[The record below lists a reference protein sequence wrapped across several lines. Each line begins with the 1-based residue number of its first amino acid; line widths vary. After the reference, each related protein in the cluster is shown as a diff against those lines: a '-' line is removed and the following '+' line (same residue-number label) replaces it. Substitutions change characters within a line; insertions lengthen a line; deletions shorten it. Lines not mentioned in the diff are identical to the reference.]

1 MACNSDIV
9 ILMHKVLDE
18 NADEKDKQ
26 DLTLHLQKC
35 LECREHFEELKRTVA
50 IVQSASRVKAP
61 ENFKESVM
69 DRLPREKS
77 RPAARRWLQTHPVM
91 TAAALFL
98 IFMTGYLFQIWH
110 APQEVAV
117 IGEGHVVKGNDIV
130 IVPEGEVINGDL
142 IVHNSDVRIE
152 GKVKGDVTVIN
163 GRPFKASA
171 GQVTGQIKEVNEIL
185 GWIWYQIKH
194 LFTGS
199 VSYQEIRGFPL

>member
-1 MACNSDIV
+1 MACNSDTAA
-9 ILMHKVLDE
+9 LMHKVLDE
-18 NADEKDKQ
+18 IADEKDKQ
-26 DLTLHLQKC
+26 DLTLHLQSC
-35 LECREHFEELKRTVA
+35 LECREHFEELKRTIA

-61 ENFKESVM
+61 ENFKKSVM
-69 DRLPREKS
+69 ARLPREKR
-77 RPAARRWLQTHPVM
+77 RPAVRRWLQTHPVVA
-91 TAAALFL
+91 AAALFL

-117 IGEGHVVKGNDIV
+117 MGEGHVVKGSDIV
-130 IVPEGEVINGDL
+130 IVPEDVVINGDL

-163 GRPFKASA
+163 GRQYMASA

-194 LFTGS
+194 LFTGL
-199 VSYQEIRGFPL
+199 VSLHEIRGFSL